1 MPSVITGTFSVTSTN
16 SYTYS
21 VTSTAGTTYQWTLPS
36 FMSGTST
43 TNSISALVNAAG
55 TGTINVIA
63 VNANG
68 CISPARTVNVSAV
81 LYVAPVPVTVNA
93 SYTIGD
99 PSNPANTASQ
109 ITAATGATLNYYTSN
124 AAGSTSTSEQ
134 SIPATAG
141 VYTYYVSQIINGVE
155 SALVPYTVTIKPQ
168 KPIVADITYCQNDM
182 ALALTATGTDIQWY
196 TVASAGSAS
205 TTAPTPSTGTATTT
219 TYYVTQTVNG
229 VESDRMALVVTINP
243 TPATPSAIS
252 GSTTTSTESS
262 EVYSVTNDAN
272 ATGYAWVLPNGW
284 TGTSSINSIT
294 VTVGLSG
301 GQIKVKALSGSCASP
316 FSTLS
321 VDILNV
327 TNPPLTTDITFITG
341 SIPSNI
347 STNTTALITGT
358 ASTTLNF
365 YTSNAAGTASSS
377 TQTTPTTP
385 GVYTYYVSQ
394 TSSIGVESI
403 LVPYTITIKPIAPP
417 INTNN
422 GIVGNTIT
430 YCKGASAFALTATI
444 SSGGTLKWYTVATG
458 GASSNSAPT
467 PSSSLVGTTN
477 YYVSQVLNGVE
488 SDRVLIVVTVN
499 DASTAVTATV
509 TQPTCTNSSG
519 YIVITAPLGTGF
531 TYSVDGSNYTNT
543 TLFSALPAG
552 IYYATAKNNFGCVS
566 SPTPITINTAVA
578 PPLSPLVTVTQPT
591 CATATGSIT
600 ILSST
605 LFTDN
610 FSIDGGLNY
619 QASKIFTG
627 VAPGTYTVTTLN
639 AGGCVS
645 AGTSA
650 TVNAALPIPAQPI
663 ISSSSASANI
673 CAGNTVTLTS
683 SALTGNQ
690 WYKDGVLIAG
700 AINQTYTPN
709 ASGEYTVI
717 ATNASGC
724 ASIPS
729 EAQTI
734 TYNPLPI
741 PVISNGATLAFDN
754 CATTVITLTASN
766 TNTSTGNTYQWYL
779 NGNSINVGGNNS
791 TYNANQAGN
800 YSVVITNNGCSVTS
814 AISKLIAAP
823 SVNAA
828 NTAFCEGGSS
838 LISGISTGFTS
849 PTYQWRVSTNDG
861 LSFVNAT
868 GAGTTSLTYT
878 ATTAGKYQLQVT
890 DGGIVSTSCPINV
903 TVFTNP
909 TATITASPSASVC
922 VGSTISLNAT
932 VASGTASYTYQWLIV
947 GGNDIAGADLSSYS
961 TGVAGSYSV
970 KVTDANGCVV
980 NAAPSAISFNAVPN
994 APVVTITNPTCDIAT
1009 GTISVT
1015 SPLGAGYTYS
1025 IDGTNY
1031 TNTTGLFT
1039 GVTPGLTYN
1048 VTVKSSTGCTSIATV
1063 ASIAAGLVVPAQP
1076 VITGPANII
1085 PFSLNTYSVAPVTG
1099 ATSYSWNIPG
1109 YWSGV
1114 STTNTITIKVDASAG
1129 SFSVTANSASCVSIA
1144 ATKNITATILNPD
1157 VNVTGINVAV
1167 SGKLTTNDIIPA
1179 GTTYGQ
1185 PGTNAANPTGAT
1197 ITVNADGSYTFT
1209 STNPGKYIYYVPVC
1223 AAGQTTGCP
1232 VSPLEITVLDPLA
1245 VTDKPVA
1252 NNDIATAKP
1261 GVPSTINILA
1271 NDAAGNAGGTLNIA
1285 SVSIASVP
1293 KHGVAVVN
1301 SDGTITY
1308 TPAAGYIGTDSVL
1321 YNVCD
1326 ESSPTPLCQTAV
1338 IYFTVVPASAP
1349 SITTAVDDYASV
1361 LASTG
1366 GTNAVSG
1373 NVLTNDNNSGGASL
1387 TASLVA
1393 GPTNAQG
1400 SFTMNA
1406 NGSYTFTPTAGFSG
1420 PVDITY
1426 TVCTGATPANC
1437 ATATIHILVEP
1448 AQVLNP
1454 DAATAYI
1461 NILTTGNISTNDV
1474 IQPGSTFA
1482 QPTQQSGAT
1491 ITMNTDGSYDFTA
1504 TEPGTYTYVISVCAP
1519 GQTTNCP
1526 TENLVITVPVNILV
1540 NDAATA
1546 YVNIPQPGSIA
1557 TNNTVPAGTTY
1568 GTPVADP
1575 TNPALGTGAASSG
1588 AVLTMTA
1595 NGTYTFTATVAGTYT
1610 YTVPVCAPGQ
1620 TNDCPTET
1628 IVFTVPVN
1636 TLVNDA
1642 ATAYINIPT
1651 TGNISTNDAV
1661 PAGTTYGQ
1669 PAQQT
1674 GATLTINTDGTYSFT
1689 ATAPGTYTYAVPVC
1703 APGQTTGCP
1712 TETLVITVPV
1722 NRLVDNAAITYIS
1735 IPTTGNISTNDAVP
1749 AGTTYGQPAQQTG
1762 ATLTINTDGTYSF
1775 TATAPG
1781 TYTYAV
1787 PVCAPGQT
1795 TNCPTEKL
1803 VITVPV
1809 KTIVNDTATA
1819 YVNIPKAGNIS
1830 TNDAVPTGTTYGQPI
1845 QQTGATLTVNANGT
1859 YSFTATTAGTYT
1871 YTVSVCAP
1879 GQTTNCP
1886 TETLEITVIGNQPQ
1900 GTINLK
1906 YNTLLSS
1913 DSVHVKLKVY
1923 DGVGPYTMIFKN
1935 SINSRIDTVKNLTDS
1950 STIMLP
1956 SSNNDAVFTLIKIVD
1971 NENNTRSNNFDKDT
1985 ARLTILRP
1993 KILLTLKADLPSK
2006 LPDNSFKTK
2015 IVMKIKNN
2023 GGLYLQNVQVEADL
2037 SKVFPPDMQ
2046 FVLDSV
2052 KVTSGNLALNP
2063 TYTGFGIPKVP
2074 RPSYIA
2080 ETVNGFSI
2088 KYRSLST
2095 LSGSSLFNNGVNLDI
2110 NEEGSV
2116 VFYLT
2121 LKPGLNID
2129 PLVLQFTSAGDGVLI
2144 QKDGNRSMQPTTS
2157 ISHDNSNIN
2166 AHPLVT
2172 TIGQPLPTYI
2182 PFFLINEIGA
2192 ALEASQ
2198 PDTVNGGYVFRF
2210 KSIIKNYSNSN
2221 LDSVAASFDINQFI
2235 KMPDSASIFGTP
2247 AVVGTTSY
2255 NTNFDGKTNIQFF
2268 KGVSQLK
2275 VGDSIKIAFDLFV
2288 KTDKTKAIWPTYVIA
2303 KGITTTGDLKVTDTS
2318 TNGSNPD
2325 PNGNKIPNESVRT
2338 IIGIGIA
2345 PPPAPEVIAA
2355 VYEVD
2360 DKRNPKNIGQL
2371 VKKIAIGTIPT
2382 WCNVDGTS
2390 CTINPPILPN
2400 IVGTYIWC
2408 VKALDT
2414 LTGLTSTPCV
2424 YDTVQ
2429 IIPINKYSKYD
2440 LIKSAKTIEY
2450 DLSGKFIVG
2459 FNIKVVNKTD
2469 RQIDS
2474 ILIQDDLTKTFKR
2487 VDGFKLSSITSSGS
2501 LVTNSAFDGIS
2512 NIEML
2517 KPSSYLAANSTDSIV
2532 FKLLIEAG
2540 FIDGEFDNS
2549 ANMKIWT
2556 DYGKLDL
2563 LSNDTVI
2570 NKNGLTNRVA
2580 TKFKVPKIEL
2590 NIPEGF
2596 SPNND
2601 GIDDTWFIKHPF
2613 GMKLDVKV
2621 VNRWGNEVYANPDY
2635 KNDWRGK
2642 GVKNFLGE
2650 DLPEGTYYYIV
2661 RTIDRNGVSNKFAGP
2676 LTIIR

>member
-1 MPSVITGTFSVTSTN
+1 
-16 SYTYS
+16 
-21 VTSTAGTTYQWTLPS
+21 
-36 FMSGTST
+36 
-43 TNSISALVNAAG
+43 
-55 TGTINVIA
+55 
-63 VNANG
+63 
-68 CISPARTVNVSAV
+68 
-81 LYVAPVPVTVNA
+81 
-93 SYTIGD
+93 
-99 PSNPANTASQ
+99 
-109 ITAATGATLNYYTSN
+109 
-124 AAGSTSTSEQ
+124 
-134 SIPATAG
+134 
-141 VYTYYVSQIINGVE
+141 
-155 SALVPYTVTIKPQ
+155 
-168 KPIVADITYCQNDM
+168 M
-182 ALALTATGTDIQWY
+182 ALL
-196 TVASAGSAS
+196 
-205 TTAPTPSTGTATTT
+205 
-219 TYYVTQTVNG
+219 
-229 VESDRMALVVTINP
+229 VTINP

-252 GSTTTSTESS
+252 GSTTTSTQSS

-301 GQIKVKALSGSCASP
+301 GQIKVKAIIGSCASP
-316 FSTLS
+316 FSTKT
-321 VDILNV
+321 VDILNI

-341 SIPSNI
+341 TIPSNI
-347 STNTTALITGT
+347 ATNTTALITGT

-365 YTSNAAGTASSS
+365 YTSTEAGAASSS
-377 TQTTPTTP
+377 TQTTPTEP

-403 LVPYTITIKPIAPP
+403 LVPYTITIKPVAPP

-467 PSSSLVGTTN
+467 PSTSLVGTTN
-477 YYVSQVLNGVE
+477 YYVSQVVNGVE

-499 DASTAVTATV
+499 DAPSSVTATA

-519 YIVITAPLGTGF
+519 YIVITSPLGTGF

-552 IYYATAKNNFGCVS
+552 IYFATAKNNLGCLS
-566 SPTPITINTAVA
+566 APTPITINTAVA

-591 CATATGSIT
+591 CATVTGSIT

-605 LFTDN
+605 LSTDN

-645 AGTSA
+645 AGTA
-650 TVNAALPIPAQPI
+650 AIVNAALPIPAQPI

-709 ASGEYTVI
+709 ASGDYTVI

-729 EAQTI
+729 DAQTI
-734 TYNPLPI
+734 TFNPLPI

-779 NGNSINVGGNNS
+779 NGNSINMGGNNS

-849 PTYQWRVSTNDG
+849 PSYQWRVSTNDG
-861 LSFVNAT
+861 LSFGNAT

-909 TATITASPSASVC
+909 TATITTSPSASVC
-922 VGSTISLNAT
+922 VGSTISLNAN
-932 VASGTASYTYQWLIV
+932 VASGTASYTYQWLLA
-947 GGNDIAGADLSSYS
+947 GGNDIAGAALSSYS
-961 TGVAGSYSV
+961 TGVAGSYAV

-980 NAAPSAISFNAVPN
+980 NATPAAIVFNAVPT
-994 APVVTITNPTCDIAT
+994 APVVTITNPTCAVNT

-1015 SPLGAGYTYS
+1015 SLLGAGYTYS

-1048 VTVKSSTGCTSIATV
+1048 VTVKSSTGCTSNATV
-1063 ASIAAGLVVPAQP
+1063 ATIAAALVVPDQP

-1144 ATKNITATILNPD
+1144 ASKNITATILNPD

-1179 GTTYGQ
+1179 GTTYSQ
-1185 PGTNAANPTGAT
+1185 PGTNAANPTGAS
-1197 ITVNADGSYTFT
+1197 ITVNANGSYTFT
-1209 STNPGKYIYYVPVC
+1209 ATTPGKYIYYVPVC

-1252 NNDIATAKP
+1252 NNDIAIAKP
-1261 GVPSTINILA
+1261 GVPSTVNVLA
-1271 NDAAGNAGGTLNIA
+1271 NDAAGNSGGTLNIA
-1285 SVSIASVP
+1285 SVSIASAP
-1293 KHGVAVVN
+1293 KHGVVVVN

-1308 TPAAGYIGTDSVL
+1308 TPAAGYIGTDSVI
-1321 YNVCD
+1321 YYVCD

-1349 SITTAVDDYASV
+1349 SITTALDDYATV

-1373 NVLTNDNNSGGASL
+1373 NVLTNDKNSGGASL

-1393 GPTNAQG
+1393 GPTTAQG

-1426 TVCTGATPANC
+1426 TVCTGETPANC

-1454 DAATAYI
+1454 DAVTAYI
-1461 NILTTGNISTNDV
+1461 NILSTGDISTNDV

-1491 ITMNTDGSYDFTA
+1491 ITVNTNGTYSFTA

-1526 TENLVITVPVNILV
+1526 TENLVITVPVNTLV
-1540 NDAATA
+1540 DNAATA
-1546 YVNIPQPGSIA
+1546 YINVPTSGNIS
-1557 TNNTVPAGTTY
+1557 TNDAVPAGTTF
-1568 GTPVADP
+1568 GQ
-1575 TNPALGTGAASSG
+1575 PAQQTGA
-1588 AVLTMTA
+1588 TITI
-1595 NGTYTFTATVAGTYT
+1595 NTDGTYSFTATAPGTYT
-1610 YTVPVCAPGQ
+1610 YSVPVCAPGQ
-1620 TNDCPTET
+1620 TTGCPTENLV
-1628 IVFTVPVN
+1628 ITVPVN
-1636 TLVNDA
+1636 RLVDNA
-1642 ATAYINIPT
+1642 AIAYISIPT
-1651 TGNISTNDAV
+1651 SGNISTNDAV

-1674 GATLTINTDGTYSFT
+1674 GAI
-1689 ATAPGTYTYAVPVC
+1689 
-1703 APGQTTGCP
+1703 
-1712 TETLVITVPV
+1712 I
-1722 NRLVDNAAITYIS
+1722 
-1735 IPTTGNISTNDAVP
+1735 
-1749 AGTTYGQPAQQTG
+1749 
-1762 ATLTINTDGTYSF
+1762 TINTDGTYSF

-1795 TNCPTEKL
+1795 TNCPTETL
-1803 VITVPV
+1803 EITVPV
-1809 KTIVNDTATA
+1809 KTIVNDTAIA
-1819 YVNIPKAGNIS
+1819 YVNITKTGNIS
-1830 TNDAVPTGTTYGQPI
+1830 TNDAVPTGTTYGQPT
-1845 QQTGATLTVNANGT
+1845 QQTGATITVNANGT

-1906 YNTLLSS
+1906 YNTLLAS

-1935 SINSRIDTVKNLTDS
+1935 SINSRMDTVKNLTDS
-1950 STIMLP
+1950 SIILLPP
-1956 SSNNDAVFTLIKIVD
+1956 SSNDAVFTLLKIID
-1971 NENNTRSNNFDKDT
+1971 NKNSTRIANFDKDT
-1985 ARLTILRP
+1985 ARLTILKP
-1993 KILLTLKADLPSK
+1993 KILLTLKAELPTK
-2006 LPDNSFKTK
+2006 LPDNSFKTN
-2015 IVMKIKNN
+2015 ILMKIKNN
-2023 GGLYLQNVQVEADL
+2023 GGLNLQNVQVDADL

-2052 KVTSGNLALNP
+2052 KVTSGNLALNKM
-2063 TYTGFGIPKVP
+2063 YTGFGFAKSTNYISKV
-2074 RPSYIA
+2074 
-2080 ETVNGFSI
+2080 VNGFTI
-2088 KYRSLST
+2088 KYRSFST
-2095 LSGSSLFNNGVNLDI
+2095 LSGSDLFDKGVNLDI

-2121 LKPGLNID
+2121 LKPGKNID
-2129 PLVLQFTSAGDGVLI
+2129 PLVLQFTSVGDGLLV
-2144 QKDGNRSMQPTTS
+2144 QNDGNKSMQPTTS
-2157 ISHDNSNIN
+2157 VSHDNSNVN
-2166 AHPLVT
+2166 AHPLLT
-2172 TIGQPLPTYI
+2172 TIGKPLPTYI

-2192 ALEASQ
+2192 SLEASE
-2198 PDTVNGGYVFRF
+2198 PVTVNGGYVFSF

-2235 KMPDSASIFGTP
+2235 KSPDAANIYGTP
-2247 AVVGTTSY
+2247 TVIGTSSFNTS
-2255 NTNFDGKTNIQFF
+2255 FDGKNNIQLF

-2288 KTDKTKAIWPTYVIA
+2288 KTDKTKVVWPTYLIT

-2325 PNGNKIPNESVRT
+2325 PNGNKIPNESIRT
-2338 IIGIGIA
+2338 NIGIGID

-2360 DKRNPKNIGQL
+2360 DKRNPKDISQL
-2371 VKKIAIGTIPT
+2371 VKKIPIGTVPT
-2382 WCNVDGTS
+2382 WCNVDGTNCS
-2390 CTINPPILPN
+2390 INPPVLPN

-2408 VKALDT
+2408 VKSLDT
-2414 LTGLTSTPCV
+2414 ITRLSSTPCV
-2424 YDTVQ
+2424 YDTVR

-2440 LIKSAKTIEY
+2440 IIKSANTIEY

-2474 ILIQDDLTKTFKR
+2474 ILIQDDLTSTFKR
-2487 VDGFKLSSITSSGS
+2487 ADGFKLLSIASSGT
-2501 LVTNSAFDGIS
+2501 LLANNVFDGIS

-2517 KPSSYLAANSTDSIV
+2517 KPSSYLAANSSDSIV
-2532 FKLLIEAG
+2532 IKIIIESESIEG
-2540 FIDGEFDNS
+2540 DYNNTT
-2549 ANMKIWT
+2549 NMKIVS
-2556 DYGKLDL
+2556 DYGRQDL
-2563 LSNDTVI
+2563 ISNDTVV

-2590 NIPEGF
+2590 IIPGGF

-2601 GIDDTWFIKHPF
+2601 GIDDTWKIQRPF
-2613 GMKLDVKV
+2613 GTKISVQV
-2621 VNRWGNEVYANPDY
+2621 FNRWGNEVYANDNY
-2635 KNDWRGK
+2635 LNDWRGK
-2642 GVKNFLGE
+2642 GVSNFMGE
-2650 DLPEGTYYYIV
+2650 DVVEGTYFYIV
-2661 RTIDRNGVSNKFAGP
+2661 LATDIDGAIKKFAGS
-2676 LTIIR
+2676 LTIVR